1 MTYFAPVVNSSGL
14 SIPKYNDILSYYI
27 QSAQTIYGTNIYLAN
42 DSADYQLLSTIALSA
57 FDAMNSAQLAYNSFS
72 ATTAI
77 GAAQDSL
84 YRINGLDR
92 KIPSYST
99 CEVYLTGNASL
110 TITNGK
116 MIDINNNVW
125 DLPITVVLDVTGHA
139 TVTATCETVGAITA
153 LPSNINKIY
162 TPTRGWTSATNLVA
176 AITGQ
181 PVETHAQF
189 RARQTISTQL
199 PSQSMLSGTI
209 GGIATISGVTR
220 YSVLENPTGSPAT
233 DPNGD
238 NLPAHS
244 ITAIVEG
251 GTDTNVATVIYN
263 NKSIG
268 CYTNGTTTINVP
280 DPIYGFVTPI
290 NFYRPTYVPIYA
302 TIGVHILPGYTGAV
316 TPQIQ
321 NAINNYLN
329 GLQIGEGLTISA
341 LYGAALSVMPNLAIP
356 IFSIRSLVAGT
367 SFGGQSTTDIP
378 ILFNGVTQ
386 GILTNVV
393 VNLI

>member
-1 MTYFAPVVNSSGL
+1 MTYQAPYIDSSGL
-14 SIPKYNDILSYYI
+14 HIPTFNDILQYYI
-27 QSAQTIYGTNIYLAN
+27 SSAQTIYGTNIYLGN
-42 DSADYQLLSTIALSA
+42 DSADYQLLSTLALSA
-57 FDAMNSAQLAYNSFS
+57 FDAMNTAQLSYNAFS
-72 ATTAI
+72 ATTTT
-77 GAAQDSL
+77 GASQDAL
-84 YRINGLDR
+84 YRINGLAR

-110 TITNGK
+110 TINNGK
-116 MIDINNNVW
+116 AKDINNNIW
-125 DLPITVVLDVTGHA
+125 DLPSTVVLDGTGHA
-139 TVTATCETVGAITA
+139 TVTATCETIGAITA
-153 LPSNINKIY
+153 LPGNINTIY
-162 TPTRGWTSATNLVA
+162 TPTFGWTSVTNLVA
-176 AITGQ
+176 AVVGQ
-181 PVETHAQF
+181 PVETDSQF
-189 RARQTISTQL
+189 RSRQTISTQL

-209 GGIATISGVTR
+209 AGIATISGVTR
-220 YSVLENPTGSPAT
+220 YSVLENPTNSAGT

-280 DPIYGFVTPI
+280 DPVYGFVTPI
-290 NFYRPTYVPIYA
+290 NFYRPTYVPIYV
-302 TIGVHILPGYTGAV
+302 TIGVHELAGYTGAV
-316 TPQIQ
+316 TTQIQ

-356 IFSIRSLVAGT
+356 IFSIYSLIAGT
-367 SFGGQSTTDIP
+367 TFGGQSTTDIP
-378 ILFNGVTQ
+378 IAFNQVTQ
-386 GILTNVV
+386 GILVNVV
-393 VNLI
+393 VNIV